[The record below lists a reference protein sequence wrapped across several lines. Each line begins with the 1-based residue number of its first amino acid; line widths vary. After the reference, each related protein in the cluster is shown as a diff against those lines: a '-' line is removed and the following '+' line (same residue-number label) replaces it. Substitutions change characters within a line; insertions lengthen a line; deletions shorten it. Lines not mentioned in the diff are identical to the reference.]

1 MIGTDIVLRFFL
13 VERPKEDT
21 ITDDKT
27 ISAATDHRVSTLRV
41 LLEPSLLAAALMNF
55 AYGTIFNV
63 FEVKDIL
70 WWMKELLTNLS
81 IQKKP
86 TLTVRLSTEWGF
98 HSSQIGQFFLAQLSP
113 SLVATPLYGI
123 LYDRFGGPKLLCSCT
138 MVVCAIALT
147 LMGVPNRSSPGGV
160 TPLIVLFAIEG
171 FCAFGFSTPA
181 LPEIARTIQSQGRA
195 RGYAVLNIA
204 FALGTSE

>member
-70 WWMKELLTNLS
+70 
-81 IQKKP
+81 
-86 TLTVRLSTEWGF
+86 
-98 HSSQIGQFFLAQLSP
+98 
-113 SLVATPLYGI
+113 
-123 LYDRFGGPKLLCSCT
+123 
-138 MVVCAIALT
+138 
-147 LMGVPNRSSPGGV
+147 
-160 TPLIVLFAIEG
+160 
-171 FCAFGFSTPA
+171 
-181 LPEIARTIQSQGRA
+181 
-195 RGYAVLNIA
+195 
-204 FALGTSE
+204 